1 MLFNTHQVT
10 DIGEVGASFDG
21 PRALQARRVS
31 AMVYLIATGLPVVSV
46 QRHSLPWT
54 ADGDASSMPAHVR
67 RGDGDLGPVRV
78 MTTHLAYHSAK
89 QLLAQAGALR
99 NLRVGCFA
107 SRW

>member
-1 MLFNTHQVT
+1 
-10 DIGEVGASFDG
+10 
-21 PRALQARRVS
+21 
-31 AMVYLIATGLPVVSV
+31 
-46 QRHSLPWT
+46 
-54 ADGDASSMPAHVR
+54 MPAHVR